1 MLNFSRKLQTECK
14 KAKLDEQDRAMAD
27 LMVLGWSPQDAFIA
41 AGFNK
46 PMLSD
51 EYNKQQL
58 EIKLAGPDF
67 NKYIEARQKSIKR
80 GILKQY
86 TDTQDEDEDKMEVKI
101 LTKEEVLQEAVQT
114 ALLLPKNDPKRVD
127 VLMKF
132 AELAQMK
139 KEEIKEEDTTIHFF
153 LPLSCKQCSLYMEH
167 QNKLKKKSGA

>member
-1 MLNFSRKLQTECK
+1 MLNYSRKLQTECK
-14 KAKLDEQDRAMAD
+14 KAKLEEQERAMAD
-27 LMVLGWSPQDAFIA
+27 LMALGWSAQDAFIA
-41 AGFNK
+41 LGFNK

-58 EIKLAGPDF
+58 EIKIADADF
-67 NKYIEARQKSIKR
+67 NRYLESKQKSIKR

-86 TDTQDEDEDKMEVKI
+86 TESPDEDEDKMEVKI

-139 KEEIKEEDTTIHFF
+139 KEEIKEEDSTIHYY
-153 LPLSCKQCSLYMEH
+153 LPLSCKNCSLYLAN
-167 QNKLKKKSGA
+167 QKKKGGA

>member
-14 KAKLDEQDRAMAD
+14 KAKLDEQERAMAD
-27 LMVLGWSPQDAFIA
+27 LMVLGWSAQDAFIA
-41 AGFNK
+41 TGFNK

-58 EIKLAGPDF
+58 EIKITDTDF
-67 NKYIEARQKSIKR
+67 NKYLEARQKAIKR

-86 TDTQDEDEDKMEVKI
+86 TETSDEEEKTEVKI

-139 KEEIKEEDTTIHFF
+139 KEEIKEEDNTIHFF
-153 LPLSCKQCSLYMEH
+153 LPLSCKQCSLYLA
-167 QNKLKKKSGA
+167 NKKKSGG